1 VDEVRCSL
9 KNVELLIRLILTKSR
24 ETSKFYINNFQI
36 VFKFF
41 LNIFKERSMQIL
53 TEILILLKKNTLV
66 LKENHNEL
74 SVWFVQSNLEKLLH
88 NLLNDYVVVVLET
101 SRLKSCLLEG
111 RNGYE
116 KCVMVI
122 IREKLK
128 NLNDFSVRMI
138 FTKVVNFV
146 NQVE

>member
-1 VDEVRCSL
+1 M
-9 KNVELLIRLILTKSR
+9 TKSR